1 MVGKNTRSKLCPKWK
16 PNIQVS
22 RPVGRVT
29 RPKLWLTWLPK
40 AKVWTLLIYSH
51 SAALS
56 AKSSACQVSS
66 YCKIARGFAAFPCE
80 IIAKACQD
88 NARISISAGM
98 WSKLQT
104 NGYPWKQKLRYW
116 ERSQLQFIGKFAVH
130 PAPRPQAATRPPVIC
145 FAHPLAKSLHR
156 TLKITAHWAAVSLR
170 RWERGP
176 WTNSFFAISPALL
189 LVERSTASESAPK
202 GSDHCSMHG
211 LNVTGFRSSLKEQW
225 HGQPSTPLSLSRFL
239 FLSVSPSFH
248 SFSLSFPS
256 LSPFFSLSHTHS
268 QVVSNTYVKIKE
280 QHQKKR
286 THIKLK
292 DRQTK
297 QERQRRWWWWRIDE

>member
-1 MVGKNTRSKLCPKWK
+1 MVGKNTHSKLYPKWK
-16 PNIQVS
+16 PNIQVA

-104 NGYPWKQKLRYW
+104 NGYPWQQKLRHW

-130 PAPRPQAATRPPVIC
+130 QCPGPGCHQAASYLFCTSPGKVSARW
-145 FAHPLAKSLHR
+145 
-156 TLKITAHWAAVSLR
+156 LKITAHSHWAAVSLR
-170 RWERGP
+170 RCERGP

-256 LSPFFSLSHTHS
+256 LSPSFSLSLTHTH
-268 QVVSNTYVKIKE
+268 
-280 QHQKKR
+280 
-286 THIKLK
+286 KL
-292 DRQTK
+292 
-297 QERQRRWWWWRIDE
+297 

>member
-1 MVGKNTRSKLCPKWK
+1 MVGKNTRSKLCLKWK

-104 NGYPWKQKLRYW
+104 NGYPWKQKLRHW

-130 PAPRPQAATRPPVIC
+130 QCPGPGCHQAASYLFCTSPGKVS
-145 FAHPLAKSLHR
+145 A
-156 TLKITAHWAAVSLR
+156 LKITAHWAAVSLR
-170 RWERGP
+170 RCERGP

-225 HGQPSTPLSLSRFL
+225 HGQPSTSLSLSL
-239 FLSVSPSFH
+239 SLSVCF
-248 SFSLSFPS
+248 
-256 LSPFFSLSHTHS
+256 PFFSLFFPVLPFSLSLLLSLSLSHTLTSCKQHIRK
-268 QVVSNTYVKIKE
+268 NKGT
-280 QHQKKR
+280 HQKKV
-286 THIKLK
+286 HISN
-292 DRQTK
+292 
-297 QERQRRWWWWRIDE
+297 